1 MTTGPPWVGAARVR
15 ERLSNLGAC
24 GPDERLQQLLAAV
37 LVLDQLSPI
46 CGMAYRTDRFE
57 RSVGQRHEI
66 RILGEQLNPKP
77 CMIGGCPKAIRLG
90 ICGIEIR
97 AWSIVALEDEPETD
111 DSSSEFGDRPGK
123 TAVGRYSL
131 LAQPLVPSESL
142 GASCV
147 NALKYVSDDGPQQ
160 RPRDRNYTS
169 EQGLHA

>member
-1 MTTGPPWVGAARVR
+1 MMNAFSSSWHRFSCLTSSARSAAWRI
-15 ERLSNLGAC
+15 A
-24 GPDERLQQLLAAV
+24 
-37 LVLDQLSPI
+37 PI
-46 CGMAYRTDRFE
+46 DSK

-142 GASCV
+142 EASCV
-147 NALKYVSDDGPQQ
+147 NALKYVSDDGP
-160 RPRDRNYTS
+160 
-169 EQGLHA
+169 